1 MRTRAEIMTISTS
14 HSRAKLPT
22 VAKSESDTA
31 VVILIFAVDDD
42 DDDDDDSGDCRHSHM
57 QAKMLLAE
65 TTSPVSCS
73 LKTVIVY
80 SRPL

>member
-1 MRTRAEIMTISTS
+1 MTISTS

-31 VVILIFAVDDD
+31 VVILLFAVDDD
-42 DDDDDDSGDCRHSHM
+42 DDDDNDDDSSGDCRHSHM

-65 TTSPVSCS
+65 TTSPVSCC
-73 LKTVIVY
+73 LKTVFVY